1 MFKLVKSPI
10 ILVIIALFIFNL
22 IHQENLLLYTLEF
35 YLLMV
40 LIKEDEE
47 SYEVSIFNL
56 LLFFIVK
63 IIFIIINGS
72 AVSLS
77 TIIFAN
83 ILFTVIYLFSNKS
96 MGLGDVILNG
106 ILSISYSDIYSY
118 FLYFTFTFTFGAID
132 SIIKIRFLNMRL
144 KSKVPFIK
152 YLVLGYYFT
161 SFMGGRFVF

>member
-1 MFKLVKSPI
+1 
-10 ILVIIALFIFNL
+10 
-22 IHQENLLLYTLEF
+22 
-35 YLLMV
+35 
-40 LIKEDEE
+40 
-47 SYEVSIFNL
+47 
-56 LLFFIVK
+56 
-63 IIFIIINGS
+63 
-72 AVSLS
+72 
-77 TIIFAN
+77 
-83 ILFTVIYLFSNKS
+83 

-132 SIIKIRFLNMRL
+132 SIIKIRFLNMKL